1 MVKSELEKL
10 SLIELKNLCKK
21 EGLNFDKSKDELIFA
36 LDEYFKP
43 MRIKPTTTTTKSV
56 KYKTKAI
63 KLEDSQALTEMG
75 KLVEKKLARRT
86 YYANGNIYF
95 ELLD

>member
-43 MRIKPTTTTTKSV
+43 MRIKPTTTTKSV

-63 KLEDSQALTEMG
+63 KLEDSQSLIEIG

-86 YYANGNIYF
+86 YYANGNIHF

>member
-1 MVKSELEKL
+1 MKVVT
-10 SLIELKNLCKK
+10 
-21 EGLNFDKSKDELIFA
+21 
-36 LDEYFKP
+36 KP
-43 MRIKPTTTTTKSV
+43 TKSV

-63 KLEDSQALTEMG
+63 KLEDSQSLIEMG

-95 ELLD
+95 ELMD

>member
-1 MVKSELEKL
+1 
-10 SLIELKNLCKK
+10 
-21 EGLNFDKSKDELIFA
+21 
-36 LDEYFKP
+36 
-43 MRIKPTTTTTKSV
+43 MRVKPTTTTKSI
-56 KYKTKAI
+56 KYKTKGI

>member
-21 EGLNFDKSKDELIFA
+21 EGLNFDKTREQLIFA

-95 ELLD
+95 ELMD

>member
-43 MRIKPTTTTTKSV
+43 MRIKPTTTTKSV

-63 KLEDSQALTEMG
+63 KLEDSQTLTEMG

>member
-1 MVKSELEKL
+1 L
-10 SLIELKNLCKK
+10 NLRIYVKK
-21 EGLNFDKSKDELIFA
+21 EGLNFDKTREQLIFA

-43 MRIKPTTTTTKSV
+43 MRIKPATTTKSV

-86 YYANGNIYF
+86 YYANGNIHF

>member
-1 MVKSELEKL
+1 MK
-10 SLIELKNLCKK
+10 
-21 EGLNFDKSKDELIFA
+21 
-36 LDEYFKP
+36 
-43 MRIKPTTTTTKSV
+43 IKPTTTTKSV

-86 YYANGNIYF
+86 YYANGNIHF

>member
-1 MVKSELEKL
+1 MEKSELEKL

-21 EGLNFDKSKDELIFA
+21 EGLNFDKSKDELIFV
-36 LDEYFKP
+36 LDVYYKQMKVATKP
-43 MRIKPTTTTTKSV
+43 TKSV

-95 ELLD
+95 ELMD

>member
-43 MRIKPTTTTTKSV
+43 MRIKPTTTTKSI
-56 KYKTKAI
+56 KYKTKGI